1 MMTLIDQLK
10 DRYPGLYRVDH
21 QDRIFPESKTE
32 ADPTILSIATSVPP
46 YRLDQGDVAAI
57 APQLFDQRRSNIE
70 RLMPV
75 FQNAGISRRYSCVPL
90 DWYREPHGWEE
101 RNRLYLLHAVGLL
114 ERAASEALEK
124 AGRRPSDIAA
134 VVVASTTGIATPSL
148 DALILNRLN
157 LPCHVQRLPIFGLGC
172 GGGAIGLGHAATLA
186 RLQTEGDVLFLAVEL
201 CGLTFRQGDM
211 SNSNIIAA
219 ALFGDG
225 AAAMVLG
232 RPGSLGPRL
241 GPAGTHTWPR
251 SLDVMG
257 WDVCDDGLGVI
268 FSRDIPTI
276 VREELGA
283 ALAGFLA
290 RHKMERGDLD
300 GFICHPGG
308 VKVLDALEDCF
319 GLPQGG
325 LAVARDVLRDYG
337 NMSAVSVL
345 FVLQRMLAAPLS
357 GRYLLSALGPGF
369 TAAFQLIEA

>member
-1 MMTLIDQLK
+1 ML
-10 DRYPGLYRVDH
+10 
-21 QDRIFPESKTE
+21 ESRLE

-46 YRLDQGDVAAI
+46 HRLQQGDVEMV
-57 APQLFDQRRSNIE
+57 APDLFDQRRSNIE

-75 FQNAGISRRYSCVPL
+75 FQNAGISQRFSCVPL
-90 DWYREPHGWEE
+90 DWYRKPHGWQE
-101 RNRLYLLHAVGLL
+101 RNQLYIDHAVALL
-114 ERAASEALEK
+114 ERAALDALAK
-124 AGRRPSDIAA
+124 AGRQAADIGA

-157 LPCHVQRLPIFGLGC
+157 LPSHIQRLPIFGLGC
-172 GGGAIGLGHAATLA
+172 GGGVVGLSHAASLA

-211 SNSNIIAA
+211 SNSNIVAA

-232 RPGSLGPRL
+232 RPGSPGPRL
-241 GPAGTHTWPR
+241 GPAGQHTWPD

-257 WDVCDDGLGVI
+257 WNVCDDGLGVI

-276 VREELGA
+276 VRQEFGTA
-283 ALAGFLA
+283 IAGFLA
-290 RHKMERGDLD
+290 RHKLERADLD

-308 VKVLDALEDCF
+308 MKVLDALEDCLD
-319 GLPQGG
+319 LPRGSMS
-325 LAVARDVLRDYG
+325 AARQVLRDHG
-337 NMSAVSVL
+337 NMSAVTVL
-345 FVLQRMLAAPLS
+345 FVLQHMLAQGLS
-357 GRYLLSALGPGF
+357 GRYLMSALGPGF

>member
-1 MMTLIDQLK
+1 MD
-10 DRYPGLYRVDH
+10 
-21 QDRIFPESKTE
+21 

-46 YRLDQGDVAAI
+46 HRLLQGDVEMM
-57 APQLFDQRRSNIE
+57 APELFDQRRSNIE

-75 FQNAGISRRYSCVPL
+75 FQNAGISQRFSCVPL
-90 DWYREPHGWEE
+90 DWYREPHGWQE
-101 RNRLYLLHAVGLL
+101 RNQLYIDHAVDLL
-114 ERAASEALEK
+114 ERAASEALMK
-124 AGRRPSDIAA
+124 AGRQAKDIAA
-134 VVVASTTGIATPSL
+134 IVVASTTGIATPSL

-157 LPCHVQRLPIFGLGC
+157 LPSHVQRLPIFGLGC
-172 GGGAIGLGHAATLA
+172 GGGVVGLGHAATLA

-232 RPGSLGPRL
+232 RPGSRGPRL
-241 GPAGTHTWPR
+241 GPAGLHTWPD

-257 WDVCDDGLGVI
+257 WNVCDDGLGVI

-276 VREELGA
+276 VRQELA
-283 ALAGFLA
+283 AAIAGFLA
-290 RHKMERGDLD
+290 HHKLERSDLD

-308 VKVLDALEDCF
+308 MKVLDALEDCLD
-319 GLPQGG
+319 LPRGN
-325 LAVARDVLRDYG
+325 LAAAREILREYG
-337 NMSAVSVL
+337 NMSAVTVL
-345 FVLQRMLAAPLS
+345 FVLQRMLAGGLS
-357 GRYLLSALGPGF
+357 GRYLMSALGPGF